1 MMAARFRDRTVRI
14 DSTLVL
20 ADLHLGRAATS
31 AVEAPIADGRDI
43 LVRLDDILAESVPET
58 VVLAGDVLHSFDTV
72 PRGVAERLEEI
83 ADRVDKAGSE
93 LILVPGNHD
102 TMLDSVWDGS
112 TTEAYWIDEE
122 TVVVHGDERPDAEA
136 DRYVIGHDHP
146 TIEIQGQRHP
156 CFLEGQGGPDGAE
169 LLVLPAFNRFTA
181 GVPINGRSQ
190 ADFQSPLVVNAD
202 ALQPVVRDAT
212 VGETLRFPP
221 LGSIRH
227 RLS

>member
-1 MMAARFRDRTVRI
+1 MMAIRFRDRTVRI

-31 AVEAPIADGRDI
+31 AVEAPVADGRDI
-43 LVRLDDILAESVPET
+43 LDRLDDILAESVPET
-58 VVLAGDVLHSFDTV
+58 VVLAGDVLHSFETV
-72 PRGVAERLEEI
+72 PRGVTERLEEI

-93 LILVPGNHD
+93 LIVVPGNHD

-122 TVVVHGDERPDAEA
+122 TVVVHGHERPDAEA
-136 DRYVIGHDHP
+136 HRYVIGHDHP

-156 CFLEGQGGPDGAE
+156 CFLEGQGGPDRAE

-190 ADFQSPLVVNAD
+190 ADFQSPLVVDAD

-212 VGETLRFPP
+212 TGETLRFPP